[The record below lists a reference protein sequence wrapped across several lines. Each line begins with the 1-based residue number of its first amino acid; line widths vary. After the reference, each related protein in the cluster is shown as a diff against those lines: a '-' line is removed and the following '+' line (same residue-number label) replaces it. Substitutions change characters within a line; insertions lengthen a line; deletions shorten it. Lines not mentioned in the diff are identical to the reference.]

1 MLIGIKMVYLL
12 DRKFFF
18 CEFQMF
24 AFRIVFF
31 FFFVDMLIGLFKLN
45 LALKIMLLHHSKLEL

>member
-18 CEFQMF
+18 CEFQML
-24 AFRIVFF
+24 AFGIG
-31 FFFVDMLIGLFKLN
+31 FFVDMLISLFKLN
-45 LALKIMLLHHSKLEL
+45 LGLKIMLLHHSKLEL